1 MSAIPSVSSAAPA
14 SSTNAFNALSS
25 EDFVRIMFTE
35 LTNQDPL
42 APSDTK
48 AVLDQIGSIRS
59 IESDLKLTSKLE
71 ALVSQNELASAGTL
85 IGKFVSGLTD
95 TGTRVG
101 DLVLSVSA
109 TKNGAT
115 LNLASGDKIFMNRIE
130 EIIDPAALEALS
142 GASASTPG
150 DSTSTPST
158 ATSG

>member
-14 SSTNAFNALSS
+14 STTNAFNSLSS
-25 EDFVRIMFTE
+25 EDFIRIMFTE
-35 LTNQDPL
+35 LANQDPL

-48 AVLDQIGSIRS
+48 AVLDQISSIRS
-59 IESDLKLTSKLE
+59 IESDLRLTSKLE

-101 DLVLSVSA
+101 ALVISVSA
-109 TKNGAT
+109 TRNGAI
-115 LNLASGDKIFMNRIE
+115 LNLASGDKVAMSRIE
-130 EIIDPAALEALS
+130 EIIDPSVLDDLS
-142 GASASTPG
+142 G
-150 DSTSTPST
+150 DSTADPDASSSTPSV

>member
-14 SSTNAFNALSS
+14 STTNAFNALSS

-48 AVLDQIGSIRS
+48 AVLDQISSIRS

-71 ALVSQNELASAGTL
+71 TLVSQNELASAGTL
-85 IGKFVSGLTD
+85 IGKFVSGLTVE
-95 TGTRVG
+95 GTRVG

-109 TKNGAT
+109 TKNGAI
-115 LNLASGDKIFMNRIE
+115 LNLASGDKVSMSRIE
-130 EIIDPAALEALS
+130 EIIDPATLGALS

-158 ATSG
+158 VTSG

>member
-1 MSAIPSVSSAAPA
+1 MSAIPSVSSATPA
-14 SSTNAFNALSS
+14 STTNAFNSLSS
-25 EDFVRIMFTE
+25 EDFVRIMFAE
-35 LTNQDPL
+35 LANQDPL

-48 AVLDQIGSIRS
+48 AVLDQISSIRS

-109 TKNGAT
+109 TKNGAI
-115 LNLASGDKIFMNRIE
+115 LNLASGDRVSMSRIE
-130 EIIDPAALEALS
+130 EIIDPSALDAVNEAF
-142 GASASTPG
+142 ASNPTVS
-150 DSTSTPST
+150 SSTPSV